1 MLQESFYYGLS
12 DEEMV
17 HVHDYNFDHPGITH
31 VSWERNVFLCH
42 SQEMCSDF
50 VTAAAP
56 FLISDA
62 FDTDLLLSCMEKL
75 KHGKAVDIPSYDFK
89 THKSVSCARKVIL
102 YKGGSGPKTIW

>member
-1 MLQESFYYGLS
+1 
-12 DEEMV
+12 
-17 HVHDYNFDHPGITH
+17 
-31 VSWERNVFLCH
+31 
-42 SQEMCSDF
+42 MCSDF

-102 YKGGSGPKTIW
+102 YTYGAIHTHLVG